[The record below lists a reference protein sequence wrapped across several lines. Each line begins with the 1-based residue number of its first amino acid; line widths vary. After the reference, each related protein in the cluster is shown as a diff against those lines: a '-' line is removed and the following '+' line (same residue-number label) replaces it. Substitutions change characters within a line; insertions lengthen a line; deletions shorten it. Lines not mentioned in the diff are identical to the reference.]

1 MRLIMNPM
9 DHRSQALSTSQQD
22 LLKNTALCYLRLHGV
37 ITVANKFPQ
46 ELKRQYEDTNIR
58 DILLNPMKE
67 IMYYA
72 STENLIRISNTTAHV
87 VSAFLN
93 QCPSDRD
100 AAAFSLALTKIL
112 K

>member
-1 MRLIMNPM
+1 
-9 DHRSQALSTSQQD
+9 
-22 LLKNTALCYLRLHGV
+22 
-37 ITVANKFPQ
+37 
-46 ELKRQYEDTNIR
+46 
-58 DILLNPMKE
+58 MKQ
-67 IMYYA
+67 IIYYA
-72 STENLIRISNTTAHV
+72 STENLMRIGNTTANV